1 MQSINSLL
9 GGFIND
15 LDKAI
20 DGQSSLVYYGA
31 FTVSVRK
38 EIEFMSNTKKEIE
51 IKKDVYLLAIR

>member
-1 MQSINSLL
+1 M
-9 GGFIND
+9 
-15 LDKAI
+15 DKAI

-51 IKKDVYLLAIR
+51 IKKRRIFINNKIRKQPLRPVPWK